1 MMSVVK
7 NVSLAALFLAG
18 TFLLS
23 LDRTRAAFDPLD
35 PQATDSIQIS
45 PTFCPFAQLT
55 GTIPNDAC
63 IQSAIN
69 YACSTANSHT
79 GNNAGTLIF
88 TRANYYIK
96 FGVSIPSSCA
106 GLYFKGQ
113 GAGNGYTTNAN
124 TYIFSDN
131 NCTGPIFNFYSNA
144 TQNYVYGGG
153 MRDIA
158 FYNAPFNGSRD
169 GSVSCKYPLIQAS
182 YGEFMDFENI
192 YSWLAYQQIKLIGG
206 IHSKIDFML
215 LDQVLQDSP
224 GALEFTGSGASA
236 GSSAASATRQDAML
250 VRKVFGGGSS
260 TVTAGHQLFIGI
272 WWHAFSDTLELQDV
286 AFENTKSVMKIDCT
300 GGGAADISACPA
312 FLQALDIQGEG
323 AGGNLFDAQD
333 FRHLIITDSYF
344 HCFGASILGGC
355 NDAMFLRN
363 STFSQTYGVQIKGG
377 QFDSGQHAGIE
388 AEIQGLNVSGA
399 SLFNNNLA
407 NTGGA
412 DVAISTPGAGHLS
425 GQISIVNNFFCFN
438 AGNTLTEAAVVFA
451 SGLDYLQATQNMFY
465 GCGSGVTN
473 NSGGGHVTITPNVG
487 P

>member
-1 MMSVVK
+1 MKPVAK
-7 NVSLAALFLAG
+7 NLALAALLLAG
-18 TFLLS
+18 TSLS
-23 LDRTRAAFDPLD
+23 SMDFARAAFDPLD

-96 FGVSIPSSCA
+96 FGVNVPASCA

-113 GAGNGYTTNAN
+113 GAGNGYTANAN

-131 NCTGPIFNFYSNA
+131 NCTGPILNFYSNA

-153 MRDIA
+153 VRDIA
-158 FYNAPFNGSRD
+158 FYNAPFNGLRD

-182 YGEFMDFENI
+182 YGEFMNFENI
-192 YSWLAYQQIKLIGG
+192 YSWLAYQQIKLVGG
-206 IHSKIDFML
+206 IHSKIDFMF

-224 GALEFTGSGASA
+224 GALEFMGTGASSN
-236 GSSAASATRQDAML
+236 SSTAPYTRQDAML
-250 VRKVFGGGSS
+250 VRKVFGGGSA
-260 TVTAGHQLFIGI
+260 TIQAGHKLFTGI
-272 WWHAFSDTLELQDV
+272 WWHAFSDTLELQDIT
-286 AFENTKSVMKIDCT
+286 FENTNNVIKIDCT

-312 FLQALDIQGEG
+312 FLQAFDIQGEG

-333 FRHLIITDSYF
+333 FQHLSITDSYF
-344 HCFGASILGGC
+344 HCFEASLYGGC

-363 STFSQTYGVQIKGG
+363 GIFSKTSGVQIKGG

-388 AEIQGLNVSGA
+388 AEIQGLNISGA
-399 SLFNNNLA
+399 SLFNNNLG
-407 NTGGA
+407 NSGGA
-412 DVAISTPGAGHLS
+412 DIGVNTPGAGHLS
-425 GQISIVNNFFCFN
+425 GQISIANNFFCLSS
-438 AGNTLTEAAVVFA
+438 GNTLSEVAVLF
-451 SGLDYLQATQNMFY
+451 SNGLDYLQATQNMFD
-465 GCGSGVTN
+465 GCGSGVVN
-473 NSGGGHVTITPNVG
+473 NSGGSHVTVTPNVG